1 MVSKQLTNTNTL
13 GIPKSLLEAIVE
25 GLRGIPNVD
34 WRCTMVQ
41 IVDKEVL
48 TVVPP
53 TTVVT
58 TTILGFAV
66 QEWVYILTLLYTLL
80 MLVRLTVKM
89 CREEIE
95 HRRKLKE
102 CEERCEV
109 DERS

>member
-25 GLRGIPNVD
+25 SLRGIPDVD
-34 WRCTMVQ
+34 RRCIMVQ

-95 HRRKLKE
+95 HRRKIKE

>member
-1 MVSKQLTNTNTL
+1 
-13 GIPKSLLEAIVE
+13 
-25 GLRGIPNVD
+25 
-34 WRCTMVQ
+34 MVQ

-80 MLVRLTVKM
+80 MLVRLTINM
-89 CREEIE
+89 CREEKE

-102 CEERCEV
+102 CEERCGVNE
-109 DERS
+109 ES

>member
-1 MVSKQLTNTNTL
+1 
-13 GIPKSLLEAIVE
+13 
-25 GLRGIPNVD
+25 
-34 WRCTMVQ
+34 MVQ

-89 CREEIE
+89 CREEKE

-102 CEERCEV
+102 CDGRCEV

>member
-1 MVSKQLTNTNTL
+1 
-13 GIPKSLLEAIVE
+13 
-25 GLRGIPNVD
+25 
-34 WRCTMVQ
+34 MVQ

-89 CREEIE
+89 CREERE
-95 HRRKLKE
+95 HRRKIKE